1 MTDEEL
7 ITPMAAKKQKKV
19 FFNWTPER
27 NLTFAKICN
36 SKYVHLTTTNMTK
49 DQKWQ
54 SVLIALKAK
63 PEFDELEVSWKSLS
77 ERFRTEQALILD
89 RYGMT
94 KDSVNL
100 SGLPEK
106 PPEYEDILIN
116 MAVSS
121 KAANDKAK
129 RQRESKSQKKRF
141 MNSLESTELAKQ
153 GRSSSPFTDISTYS
167 SQQGTSSAVSGS
179 TTRVYTGSLVSPPTS
194 MANFSKV

>member
-1 MTDEEL
+1 MSDEEA
-7 ITPMAAKKQKKV
+7 TVPTAAKKQKKV

-27 NLTFAKICN
+27 NLIFAKICN
-36 SKYVHLTTTNMTK
+36 SKNVHLTTTNMTK

-54 SVLIALKAK
+54 AVLIALKAK
-63 PEFDELEVSWKSLS
+63 PEFEELEISWKSLA
-77 ERFRTEQALILD
+77 ERFRTEQSLILD

-121 KAANDKAK
+121 KSANDKAK
-129 RQRESKSQKKRF
+129 RQREGKLQKKRL
-141 MNSLESTELAKQ
+141 MNNLEISELHVITFL
-153 GRSSSPFTDISTYS
+153 RRF
-167 SQQGTSSAVSGS
+167 
-179 TTRVYTGSLVSPPTS
+179 R
-194 MANFSKV
+194 